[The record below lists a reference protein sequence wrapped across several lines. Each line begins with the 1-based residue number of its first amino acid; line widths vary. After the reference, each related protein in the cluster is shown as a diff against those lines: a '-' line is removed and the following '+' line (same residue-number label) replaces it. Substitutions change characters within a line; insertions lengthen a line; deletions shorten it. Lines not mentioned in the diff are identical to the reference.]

1 MNMPCQDTFQSDFI
15 AHIRAGSPCLWV
27 ATPEELRL
35 DQVMSD
41 CAKAMN
47 CQLRE
52 WNHGYGWVNFAN
64 KQPLVMLELGQAPSL
79 AQAMADLRDEDLDE
93 RLIVIKNA
101 RLALENDKTAIARLQ
116 LLLHRIQRQHGLHRI
131 PGDAENPDHRASRGG
146 RAGDTDLLLR
156 L

>member
-1 MNMPCQDTFQSDFI
+1 MPCQDTFQSDFI

-52 WNHGYGWVNFAN
+52 WNYGYGWVNFAN
-64 KQPLVMLELGQAPSL
+64 KQPLVMLELGQTPSL
-79 AQAMADLRDEDLDE
+79 AQAMSDLREEDLDE
-93 RLIVIKNA
+93 R
-101 RLALENDKTAIARLQ
+101 
-116 LLLHRIQRQHGLHRI
+116 
-131 PGDAENPDHRASRGG
+131 
-146 RAGDTDLLLR
+146 
-156 L
+156 

>member
-1 MNMPCQDTFQSDFI
+1 MPCQDTFQSDFI

-52 WNHGYGWVNFAN
+52 WNYGYGWVNFAMKIWMN
-64 KQPLVMLELGQAPSL
+64 G
-79 AQAMADLRDEDLDE
+79 
-93 RLIVIKNA
+93 
-101 RLALENDKTAIARLQ
+101 
-116 LLLHRIQRQHGLHRI
+116 
-131 PGDAENPDHRASRGG
+131 
-146 RAGDTDLLLR
+146 
-156 L
+156 